1 MFVLVTIPLQWL
13 AYAALIHF
21 AFKLSWTRSAVAA
34 LIRVCVGSA
43 LYWTLKM
50 ALPLSFFA
58 THFISAPLA
67 WSIVALIDPR
77 RSWRR
82 LLYWVAL
89 GTAVTVAVNYV
100 LFGLSFGDD
109 YFRESVHLIPG

>member
-1 MFVLVTIPLQWL
+1 MFVLLTIPLQWL
-13 AYAALIHF
+13 AYTLLIRF
-21 AFKLSWTRSAVAA
+21 AFKLSLGRSVLAA

-43 LYWTLKM
+43 LYWGLKM

-58 THFISAPLA
+58 THFVSAPIA
-67 WSIVALIDPR
+67 WALVAPVDPR

-89 GTAVTVAVNYV
+89 GTAVTVALNYV
-100 LFGLSFGDD
+100 FFGMSSGDD
-109 YFRESVHLIPG
+109 YFQESLHLIPG